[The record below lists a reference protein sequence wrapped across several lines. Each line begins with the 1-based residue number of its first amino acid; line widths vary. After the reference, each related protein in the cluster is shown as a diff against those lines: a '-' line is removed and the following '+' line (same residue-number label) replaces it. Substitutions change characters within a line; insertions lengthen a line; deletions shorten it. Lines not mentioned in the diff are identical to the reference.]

1 MTGILFALVAMVAA
15 GVWIWR
21 GARARAERRLLH
33 EGPGTTPDQAIAVSS
48 FEDIDLTVAGRACS
62 CGTGLRLTGE
72 GSRQDGERRLRVTR
86 MVCDECE
93 EVFTLYFDLTEIRH

>member
-1 MTGILFALVAMVAA
+1 VTGLLFALVAMVAA

-21 GARARAERRLLH
+21 GVQARAEHRRLH
-33 EGPGTTPDQAIAVSS
+33 EGPGTTPEQAIPVSS
-48 FEDIDLTVAGRACS
+48 FQDIDVVVARRECS
-62 CGTGLRLTGE
+62 CGLGLRLTGE

-86 MVCDECE
+86 LVCDECE